1 MISVPLKAMNRE
13 NQPLVTDEP
22 TEFQEVTDLSSKL
35 HENNTTYDSQCHMV
49 FNVTMVTFR
58 MTLLTNE

>member
-22 TEFQEVTDLSSKL
+22 IEFQEVTD
-35 HENNTTYDSQCHMV
+35 
-49 FNVTMVTFR
+49 
-58 MTLLTNE
+58 